1 MNFYSANE
9 SFPLTDYLP
18 QNPVEPYFRDYWMA
32 MTDRY
37 TKFQIATWGSL
48 IVHELVY
55 FGACAPGF
63 MAQFIPFM
71 HYFKIQKDKPETF
84 DKQWKCFK
92 LLMFNHFLIQL
103 PLICGTYA
111 FTQMFGIPYDYASMP
126 AWYIIAMQVLGCAV
140 IEDTW
145 HYFLHRIMHDKRF
158 YKYVH
163 KVHHNFQAPF
173 GMTAEYA
180 HPVET
185 VVLGMGFFI
194 GILTFCTH
202 VVLLWAWVTVR
213 LLETIDVHSGYN
225 LPYLNPFHLIP
236 FYAGAKFHDFH
247 HMNFTGNY
255 SSTFSYWDR
264 IFGTDQQYHKYVG
277 EKQKAALKKSE

>member
-1 MNFYSANE
+1 MIYTH
-9 SFPLTDYLP
+9 LIIHLC
-18 QNPVEPYFRDYWMA
+18 FR
-32 MTDRY
+32 
-37 TKFQIATWGSL
+37 
-48 IVHELVY
+48 
-55 FGACAPGF
+55 
-63 MAQFIPFM
+63 
-71 HYFKIQKDKPETF
+71 
-84 DKQWKCFK
+84 
-92 LLMFNHFLIQL
+92 
-103 PLICGTYA
+103 
-111 FTQMFGIPYDYASMP
+111 
-126 AWYIIAMQVLGCAV
+126 YIIALQVLGCAV

-145 HYFLHRIMHDKRF
+145 HYFMHRLMHDKRY

-225 LPYLNPFHLIP
+225 VPYINPFHLVP
-236 FYAGAKFHDFH
+236 FYAGKPQLC
-247 HMNFTGNY
+247 
-255 SSTFSYWDR
+255 SCS
-264 IFGTDQQYHKYVG
+264 I
-277 EKQKAALKKSE
+277 